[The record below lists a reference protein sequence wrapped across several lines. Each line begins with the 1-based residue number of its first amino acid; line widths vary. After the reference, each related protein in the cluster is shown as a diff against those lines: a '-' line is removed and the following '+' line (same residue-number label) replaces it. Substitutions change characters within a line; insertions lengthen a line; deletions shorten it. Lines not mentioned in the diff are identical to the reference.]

1 MLGYLTIK
9 KGSDDPPL
17 DITIAFY
24 NLLNPHAFSP
34 HESIRKGK
42 RFWAIVYRTNK
53 RLLRHGEKRIGNWEG
68 NRFDHEHT

>member
-9 KGSDDPPL
+9 KGYDDPPL

-24 NLLNPHAFSP
+24 NLINPHTFSA

-42 RFWAIVYRTNK
+42 RFRVIVYRTNK

-68 NRFDHEHT
+68 NHFDHEHT